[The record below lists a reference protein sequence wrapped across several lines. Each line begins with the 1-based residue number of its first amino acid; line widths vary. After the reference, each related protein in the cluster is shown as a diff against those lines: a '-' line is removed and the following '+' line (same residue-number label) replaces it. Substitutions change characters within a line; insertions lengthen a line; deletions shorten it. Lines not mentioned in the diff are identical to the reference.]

1 MFEILTVNFVLQIME
16 IYSSGGDVNLELPT
30 GELEAVKELWQ
41 IQPFETKAVIRA
53 KFRASVQR
61 NHTCYL
67 RIRLNGTAD
76 HLVVPFEVEV
86 GSSAGLYP
94 PEPIIDLGTVGSEFL
109 PQRFAISL
117 LNSGKKTA
125 IIEVN
130 SLRPKSTFYI
140 TDVVLLQNVYTVP
153 ATDAVEI
160 KIEGSKV
167 LADSKKATR
176 VATITFYR
184 EF

>member
-1 MFEILTVNFVLQIME
+1 ME

-53 KFRASVQR
+53 NFRASVQR

-94 PEPIIDLGTVGSEFL
+94 PEPIIDLGTIGSEFT

-125 IIEVN
+125 IIEVRQVVETFWMDG
-130 SLRPKSTFYI
+130 SCRVFRMFTRYQQQTPLKLKSRAQKSQLTLKRQPE
-140 TDVVLLQNVYTVP
+140 LLPSHFIVSYNDFLELVF
-153 ATDAVEI
+153 E
-160 KIEGSKV
+160 
-167 LADSKKATR
+167 
-176 VATITFYR
+176 
-184 EF
+184 